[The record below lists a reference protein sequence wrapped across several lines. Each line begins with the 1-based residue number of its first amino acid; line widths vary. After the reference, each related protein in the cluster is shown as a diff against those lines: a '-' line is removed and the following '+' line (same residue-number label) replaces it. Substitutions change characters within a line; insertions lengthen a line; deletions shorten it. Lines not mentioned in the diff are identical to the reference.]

1 MVILQIL
8 CLPPFHEI
16 RDFITTH
23 DPGLPP
29 TRFLQSFYMLHIYI
43 NTFKFEF
50 HTESNGIYT
59 SVKTFIFTTV
69 YFSTLSITSNR

>member
-23 DPGLPP
+23 DPAPP
-29 TRFLQSFYMLHIYI
+29 YTFFFQSFYMLHIYI

-59 SVKTFIFTTV
+59 SLNV
-69 YFSTLSITSNR
+69 YFYYCLLFFFNPQHN